1 MQLAGCGV
9 VGKLTRN
16 WVASTPAHQRPKN
29 KLNMT
34 IAYFCIVIA
43 IFIPLACT
51 AYAKIKGKGYNNR
64 RPREFA
70 ETLVG
75 RAKRAHDAS
84 QNSFENFAPFAV
96 GVVVA
101 HQLHA
106 TQATV
111 DALAIGFI
119 IARILYAIFYIN
131 DQHAMR
137 TVVWFIGLF
146 ITITLYFVRA

>member
-1 MQLAGCGV
+1 MPI
-9 VGKLTRN
+9 
-16 WVASTPAHQRPKN
+16 SY
-29 KLNMT
+29 
-34 IAYFCIVIA
+34 ICIVIA

-64 RPREFA
+64 RPREFV
-70 ETLVG
+70 EKLEG

-106 TQATV
+106 LQSTV
-111 DALAIGFI
+111 DALAMEFI
-119 IARILYAIFYIN
+119 VVRIFYVIFYIN
-131 DQHAMR
+131 DQHIFR
-137 TVVWFIGLF
+137 TIAWFAGLF
-146 ITITLYFVRA
+146 LTITLYFVGA